1 MFVRMSRF
9 FNRKGIAFVLIV
21 LALVAGL
28 FGAGALRGSAPT
40 THAAAPKAHARTAAG
55 SNNPVCAQV
64 GKTIQVSSGAMM
76 YCFGPQV
83 NGPAASGLRKIN
95 SFGSNVDAA
104 SPAEDVSPNGTQ
116 AYGQSEVSTAAI
128 SHYVVEQWN
137 DATGFFS
144 PACSPSFKDQL
155 SGWGFSS
162 DGGKTFIDQ
171 GGLPNASCATSAW
184 EGDPSVEVW
193 APGGTTYFYQSSLFG
208 VFTGTN
214 FGLLVALTACKV
226 SPPSTISCNPNP
238 IVLAANVGF
247 NFEDKDFMSID
258 PVRGRLYV
266 SFTDFTTGDSIDLFA
281 CDIASNPGSPT
292 CAGPLIVAPTP
303 SNFCENEGAYPAVD
317 LATGDIYVAYEHN
330 WATNIFSSSCFTDPV
345 QDRVNLVSGT
355 CASPVATFPNGC
367 SGPFKEADVN
377 ITSMDAAFIPGYNR
391 FPMSDFP
398 RIAVSDPNGT
408 VSIVWNDAR
417 YHPAGDIL
425 LQSFDLNS
433 LFPTLV
439 QSVPVRINSA
449 TGGWHMLPA
458 LRNVDAAG
466 DLNISFYG
474 RAKANTAITNVYAA
488 IDVNPLVTA
497 TPGNVLVTTGPSD
510 WNAVSSDIVPNFGDY
525 TDNYIIATGS
535 APFTQEKFFVAWAD
549 GRLGDPQP
557 FSANAVTN

>member
-1 MFVRMSRF
+1 MSRF
-9 FNRKGIAFVLIV
+9 FNRKSIAFVLIA

-28 FGAGALRGSAPT
+28 FGAGALRSSATT
-40 THAAAPKAHARTAAG
+40 THAAAPKAQTRTAAG
-55 SNNPVCAQV
+55 SNDPVCQKV
-64 GKTIQVSSGAMM
+64 GKTIWVSSGAMM
-76 YCFGPQV
+76 YCFGSQR

-95 SFGSNVDAA
+95 TFGSNVNAA
-104 SPAEDVSPNGTQ
+104 SPSEDVSPNGTQ
-116 AYGQSEVSTAAI
+116 AYGQSETSTAAI
-128 SHYVVEQWN
+128 GHYVVEQWN
-137 DATGFFS
+137 DATSFFS
-144 PACSPSFKDQL
+144 PPCSPSFKDQG

-162 DGGKTFIDQ
+162 DGGKTFTDE
-171 GGLPNASCATSAW
+171 GGLPNSACATSTW
-184 EGDPSVEVW
+184 EGDPSVEAW
-193 APGGTTYFYQSSLFG
+193 APGGTTYFYQSSLLS
-208 VFTGTN
+208 VSTGTN

-226 SPPSTISCNPNP
+226 SPPSTISCNPTP
-238 IVLAANVGF
+238 IVLAANAGF

-266 SFTDFTTGDSIDLFA
+266 TFSDFTMTNDNIDMFA

-303 SNFCENEGAYPAVD
+303 SNFCENEGSYPAVD

-330 WATNIFSSSCFTDPV
+330 WATNLTSFGPCASDPV

-417 YHPAGDIL
+417 FHPAGDIL
-425 LQSFDLNS
+425 LQSFDLDGP
-433 LFPTLV
+433 FPTPV
-439 QSVPVRINSA
+439 QSAPVRINKA

-458 LRNVDAAG
+458 LRNVDASG

-474 RAKANTAITNVYAA
+474 RASANTAITNVYAA
-488 IDVNPLVTA
+488 IDVSPLATA
-497 TPGNVLVTTGPSD
+497 TPGNVLVTTAPSD

-525 TDNYIIATGS
+525 TDNYIIATSS
-535 APFTQEKFFVAWAD
+535 APFTQENLFVAWSD
-549 GRLGDPQP
+549 GRLGVPQP
-557 FSANAVTN
+557 FNANTPTN

>member
-9 FNRKGIAFVLIV
+9 FNRKSTLCIV
-21 LALVAGL
+21 VALTLVAA
-28 FGAGALRGSAPT
+28 F
-40 THAAAPKAHARTAAG
+40 AG
-55 SNNPVCAQV
+55 SVVVRGRSASAASGFTSKSQACAQV
-64 GKTIQVSSGAMM
+64 EKTIWVSSGALG
-76 YCFGPQV
+76 YCLGSQH
-83 NGPAASGLRKIN
+83 NGPAASGLRKLN
-95 SFGSNVDAA
+95 SFGSNVNAA
-104 SPAEDVSPNGTQ
+104 SPSEDVSPNGTQ

-128 SHYVVEQWN
+128 GHYVVEQWN

-144 PACSPSFKDQL
+144 PPCSPGNKDQL

-162 DGGKTFIDQ
+162 NGGTTFADE
-171 GGLPNASCATSAW
+171 GGLPNVDCATSAW
-184 EGDPSVEVW
+184 SGDPSVETW
-193 APGGTTYFYQSSLFG
+193 APGGTTYFYQSSLFSASSLPNG
-208 VFTGTN
+208 D

-226 SPPSTISCNPNP
+226 SPPSTISCNPTP
-238 IVLAANVGF
+238 TILAANVGF

-266 SFTDFTTGDSIDLFA
+266 TFTDFTTGDSIDMFA
-281 CDIASNPGSPT
+281 CDIASNPGNPT

-303 SNFCENEGAYPAVD
+303 SNFCENEGSYPAVD

-330 WATNIFSSSCFTDPV
+330 WATNLTSFGSCASDPV

-367 SGPFKEADVN
+367 SGLFKEADVN

-391 FPMSDFP
+391 FPMNDFP

-417 YHPAGDIL
+417 LHPAGDIL
-425 LQSFDLNS
+425 LQSFDLNGR
-433 LFPTLV
+433 FPTTV
-439 QSVPVRINSA
+439 QSAPVRINKA

-474 RAKANTAITNVYAA
+474 RASANTAITNVYAA
-488 IDVNPLVTA
+488 IDVSPLATA
-497 TPGNVLVTTGPSD
+497 TPGNVLVTTGSSD

-535 APFTQEKFFVAWAD
+535 APFTQEKLFVAWTD

-557 FSANAVTN
+557 FNANTPTN

>member
-1 MFVRMSRF
+1 MSRF
-9 FNRKGIAFVLIV
+9 FNRKSILCIV
-21 LALVAGL
+21 VALTLVAA
-28 FGAGALRGSAPT
+28 FAGSAVLRGRE
-40 THAAAPKAHARTAAG
+40 ARAAG
-55 SNNPVCAQV
+55 GGLTSKSAACAQV
-64 GKTIQVSSGAMM
+64 EKTIWVSSGALD
-76 YCFGPQV
+76 YCNGPQP
-83 NGPAASGLRKIN
+83 NGPAPSGLHKIN
-95 SFGSNVDAA
+95 TFGSNVDAA

-144 PACSPSFKDQL
+144 PPCSAGNKDQL

-162 DGGKTFIDQ
+162 DGGKSFTDQ
-171 GGLPNASCATSAW
+171 GGLPNVNCATSSW
-184 EGDPSVEVW
+184 SGDPSVETW
-193 APGGTTYFYQSSLFG
+193 APGGTTYFYQSSLFSASSLPNG
-208 VFTGTN
+208 D

-238 IVLAANVGF
+238 VVLATNPGTF

-258 PVRGRLYV
+258 PVRGLLYV
-266 SFTDFTTGDSIDLFA
+266 TFTDFNSPPTFDNIDAFV

-292 CAGPLIVAPTP
+292 CYGPVIVASANP
-303 SNFCENEGAYPAVD
+303 SNFCELEGAYPAVD
-317 LATGDIYVAYEHN
+317 LATGDVYVAYESN
-330 WATNIFSSSCFTDPV
+330 WATNLTAFGPCASLPV
-345 QDRVNLVSGT
+345 QDKVNLVPGP
-355 CASPVATFPNGC
+355 CASPPSAFPSC

-391 FPMSDFP
+391 FPMNDFP

-433 LFPTLV
+433 LFPTPV
-439 QSVPVRINSA
+439 QPVPVRINKA
-449 TGGWHMLPA
+449 AGGWHMLPA
-458 LRNVDAAG
+458 LRNVDASG

-474 RAKANTAITNVYAA
+474 RASANTAVTNVYAA
-488 IDVNPLVTA
+488 IDVNPLATA
-497 TPGNVLVTTGPSD
+497 TPGNVLVTTAPSN

-535 APFTQEKFFVAWAD
+535 APFTQEKLFVAWAD
-549 GRLGDPQP
+549 GRLGVPQP
-557 FSANAVTN
+557 FNANTPTT